1 MLAERQQWIHCSVIC
16 VLSHLRQKAIVLLRC
31 HVSLRLA
38 RRSPAGSIS
47 RCRHSVD
54 CGGARLNGYAKEVL
68 VSQSSEKYLV
78 IELGVVM
85 FTLQN
90 NVTFPVCI
98 APTHRQH
105 CHASA
110 GSSFLTWCLFFFS
123 YLTAS
128 WLLLAP
134 TVPGVQP
141 KAPSLAKCNEAGAF
155 LDKAGLCHR
164 KTGRTRRRR
173 RRKSVIFKCCLLF
186 SFSVESVIT
195 AAQSGPCRVHYVYSR
210 RTVEFGG
217 S

>member
-1 MLAERQQWIHCSVIC
+1 MLNPDQLSCRRGLQSLPVLPVCVSLLCLGSHHRYHSLLCCWMLAERQQWIHCSVIC

-141 KAPSLAKCNEAGAF
+141 KAP
-155 LDKAGLCHR
+155 R
-164 KTGRTRRRR
+164 W
-173 RRKSVIFKCCLLF
+173 
-186 SFSVESVIT
+186 
-195 AAQSGPCRVHYVYSR
+195 QSAMKP
-210 RTVEFGG
+210 EPF
-217 S
+217 

>member
-128 WLLLAP
+128 WLPRCQGFNQRPLAGKVQWSWSLFRQSWP
-134 TVPGVQP
+134 VPQ
-141 KAPSLAKCNEAGAF
+141 KDRENEEEEEEEEECDF
-155 LDKAGLCHR
+155 
-164 KTGRTRRRR
+164 
-173 RRKSVIFKCCLLF
+173 
-186 SFSVESVIT
+186 
-195 AAQSGPCRVHYVYSR
+195 
-210 RTVEFGG
+210 
-217 S
+217 